1 MLSPKKFVTIFGCA
15 ILDLAD
21 IVLLSPSD
29 CGEETEELK
38 ERRLNLCLLGKVC
51 DWDQNYKHAG
61 YKRFNEDAK
70 NLL

>member
-38 ERRLNLCLLGKVC
+38 ERRLNLCLLE
-51 DWDQNYKHAG
+51 
-61 YKRFNEDAK
+61 REDLRLRSK
-70 NLL
+70 L